1 MFSTKMQEQNINY
14 RTRVGG
20 AGGCVA
26 VGGVGRCG
34 WVLATLHAS
43 WSDRVERRE
52 ERPTPRA
59 TYDGTEDTPAGR
71 DGQVLSLRHNR
82 ACDGGRAGPP
92 ERVRRRAK
100 TDE

>member
-71 DGQVLSLRHNR
+71 DGQVTWS
-82 ACDGGRAGPP
+82 
-92 ERVRRRAK
+92 VR
-100 TDE
+100 